1 MTSLE
6 KQLCEGVARQVAK
19 KLPLEFW
26 GHCARCAM
34 QSDQRSRVN
43 VFDVD
48 QAVAEII
55 TEAVVAYLNSHTAK
69 WKPRNIRTAHE
80 SREHRK
86 VVEEFISWRQQSGL
100 KGLRAIKGFRKFKA
114 GNAGRNQ
121 AATRRVA

>member
-1 MTSLE
+1 
-6 KQLCEGVARQVAK
+6 
-19 KLPLEFW
+19 
-26 GHCARCAM
+26 M
-34 QSDQRSRVN
+34 QSEQRSRVH
-43 VFDVD
+43 VFDAD

-69 WKPRNIRTAHE
+69 WEPRNIRTAHE

-100 KGLRAIKGFRKFKA
+100 KGLLRAIKGFGKFKA

-121 AATRRVA
+121 AATRPAA